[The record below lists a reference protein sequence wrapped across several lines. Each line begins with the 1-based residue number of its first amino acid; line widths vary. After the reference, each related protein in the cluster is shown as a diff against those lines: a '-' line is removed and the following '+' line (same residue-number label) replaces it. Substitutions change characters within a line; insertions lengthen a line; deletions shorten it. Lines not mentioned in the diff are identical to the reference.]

1 MTTRRF
7 FTGMA
12 IAFGLILI
20 SPQNGQG
27 AWSSVSRTPYDQ
39 QMRPVVRY
47 VHLTGRK
54 GNSASLGEAN
64 DIMARIRSYRHDYGS
79 QWQSPRETRSS
90 RCGDCKDKSVLLIAE
105 LSQAGGGS
113 LMLVIGDRKPGDSRK
128 HAWVDWKPGD
138 SRKHAWVE
146 WKRGGIVYILDPS
159 FERQAKKASH
169 FPDHYYQG
177 EYAYIGSRKFTR
189 VDTLMAG
196 K

>member
-12 IAFGLILI
+12 ITLGLILI
-20 SPQNGQG
+20 SAQDGQG

-128 HAWVDWKPGD
+128 HAWV
-138 SRKHAWVE
+138 E

-189 VDTLMAG
+189 VETLMAG
-196 K
+196 M